1 MDDLCAASRN
11 STPRL
16 LTLLL
21 LLTLTLPACAPAR
34 NAFAPLVGVWEA
46 GPEGGGHIGGAEQT
60 PPERRFRSV
69 TLHLRGDQTYTVDWA
84 IGEMA
89 LREGGS
95 WFADRLAGV
104 LRLSGD
110 RVTGGEADYAFE
122 GSTLVLTGRREL
134 PWGRLRVRL
143 TRAPDGP

>member
-1 MDDLCAASRN
+1 VLGC
-11 STPRL
+11 
-16 LTLLL
+16 LLL
-21 LLTLTLPACAPAR
+21 ALPACAPAR

-46 GPEGGGHIGGAEQT
+46 GPDDGGHIGGAEPT

-69 TLHLRGDQTYTVDWA
+69 TLHLRSDQTYTVDWA

-89 LREGGS
+89 LRQGGS
-95 WFADRLAGV
+95 WSVDRLAQT

-110 RVTGGEADYAFE
+110 RVTGGEAEYTFE
-122 GSTLVLTGRREL
+122 GSTLVLTGRREQ

-143 TRAPDGP
+143 TRASEEP

>member
-1 MDDLCAASRN
+1 MRYALVMM
-11 STPRL
+11 
-16 LTLLL
+16 TL
-21 LLTLTLPACAPAR
+21 LTLPACNTAR

-46 GPEGGGHIGGAEQT
+46 GPNDGGHIGGAEQT

-69 TLHLRGDQTYTVDWA
+69 TLRLRSDQTYTVDWA
-84 IGEMA
+84 IGEMR

-95 WFADRLAGV
+95 WFVDRLEGV

-110 RVTGGEADYAFE
+110 RVTGGEAEYSFV

-143 TRAPDGP
+143 TKASEQP